1 MIKGYFISGNDTNVG
16 KTIVASILVNK
27 LDAIY
32 YKPIQCGYND
42 YGEKDSE
49 VVERLCEKKVIMD
62 ETFFLEHTLS
72 PNIAAKK
79 QKKRK

>member
-1 MIKGYFISGNDTNVG
+1 MIKGYFISGSDTNVG

-62 ETFFLEHTLS
+62 ETFF
-72 PNIAAKK
+72 
-79 QKKRK
+79 